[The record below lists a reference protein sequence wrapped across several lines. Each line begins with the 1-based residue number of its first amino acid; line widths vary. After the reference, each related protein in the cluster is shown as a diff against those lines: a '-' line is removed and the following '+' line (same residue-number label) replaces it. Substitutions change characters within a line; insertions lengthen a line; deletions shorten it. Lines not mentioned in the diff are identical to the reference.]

1 MAGFNWLKNIIK
13 SVGEN
18 NKATYAVIAI
28 ATVKGICRP
37 MFTMMDKKEN
47 PETKKYTALREGL
60 TEVIAIP
67 VYLACGELAAKFG
80 KHIVSKSMDDKF
92 ERDSKKGK
100 VYTDKQKLAMKTE
113 AIKKGQ
119 KSLMFLGVCT
129 AALLVIPGTCSL
141 VIKPIMS
148 KMGIKN
154 PQNSKEN
161 TKDNSLNTKINY
173 IAPIK
178 RPSIQTFTGRAYGGM
193 KVGGL

>member
-1 MAGFNWLKNIIK
+1 MAKLNWLKNIIK

-18 NKATYAVIAI
+18 NKATYAVVAI

-80 KHIVSKSMDDKF
+80 KHIVSKSIDNKF
-92 ERDSKKGK
+92 EKEAQKGK
-100 VYTDKQKLAMKTE
+100 IYTNKQKLAMKTE

-141 VIKPIMS
+141 VIKPIMN
-148 KMGIKN
+148 KMGIKK

-161 TKDNSLNTKINY
+161 ALNTKTNY
-173 IAPIK
+173 ITPIK
-178 RPSIQTFTGRAYGGM
+178 RPSMQTFTGRAYGGM